1 MAISQVADLHIH
13 LSITHWSLSN
23 GNSEGA
29 LAHAQQWLISIS
41 LSPET
46 SLLVHKDA
54 ELNLQRS
61 FTVTDKKR
69 RSNVKSAF
77 LKKAGIK
84 QSLPTN
90 TSSEEVV
97 S

>member
-23 GNSEGA
+23 GNSKGA
-29 LAHAQQWLISIS
+29 LPHVQQWLIYIR

-77 LKKAGIK
+77 L
-84 QSLPTN
+84 
-90 TSSEEVV
+90 
-97 S
+97 

>member
-23 GNSEGA
+23 GNSKGA
-29 LAHAQQWLISIS
+29 LPHAQQWLIYIR

-46 SLLVHKDA
+46 SLLVHKEA

-61 FTVTDKKR
+61 FTVTDKKQ
-69 RSNVKSAF
+69 
-77 LKKAGIK
+77 KK
-84 QSLPTN
+84 QCQ
-90 TSSEEVV
+90 V
-97 S
+97 SFS